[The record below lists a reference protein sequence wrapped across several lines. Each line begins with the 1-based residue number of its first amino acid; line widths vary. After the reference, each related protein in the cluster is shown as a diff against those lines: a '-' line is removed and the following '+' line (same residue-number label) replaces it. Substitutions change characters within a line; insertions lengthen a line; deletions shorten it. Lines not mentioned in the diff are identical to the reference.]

1 MTIRSLKAA
10 LLLAALSVALGG
22 GARAQEEDTDPHPA
36 DRTIAPTPLVDQ
48 LNHHRGNGGDDE
60 APHSLLR
67 PDTADVPGVRE
78 ARPEITG
85 LAQSHGPLPGEL
97 GDAPEIRAPLFAAP
111 STGLAVRS
119 DPWEIPDK

>member
-67 PDTADVPGVRE
+67 PDTADVPGV
-78 ARPEITG
+78 
-85 LAQSHGPLPGEL
+85 L